1 MSIIYKYLD
10 KKTVKKSHN
19 MSICDFLLVY
29 FLLKS
34 KHMNVSR
41 LPNPQSWMELLEEIN
56 YVIQN
61 PGCCKTLTIDTCL
74 LYTSYILQQ

>member
-1 MSIIYKYLD
+1 MNDTEGS
-10 KKTVKKSHN
+10 T
-19 MSICDFLLVY
+19 
-29 FLLKS
+29 

-61 PGCCKTLTIDTCL
+61 PGCCKTLTLLLEFVFLRIDL
-74 LYTSYILQQ
+74 